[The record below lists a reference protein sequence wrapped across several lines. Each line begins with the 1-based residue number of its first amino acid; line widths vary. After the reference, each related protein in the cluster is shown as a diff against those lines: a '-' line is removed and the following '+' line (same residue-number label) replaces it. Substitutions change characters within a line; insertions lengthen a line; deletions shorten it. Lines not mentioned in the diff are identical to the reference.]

1 MKKRHRG
8 QATVEFAFVG
18 LMFFALF
25 FGVFEV
31 ARFAFGV
38 STVSNAAREGARW
51 GVAAQNVPTTP
62 PPPPPTAC
70 DATLAGLKAAVY
82 AQLQGIT
89 PTPTITS
96 TQDPSAQPAWCE
108 VTVTWDYQ
116 PVVGGLSFFNGFMLS
131 STSRQY
137 YN

>member
-1 MKKRHRG
+1 MKKGHRG
-8 QATVEFAFVG
+8 QTTVEFAFVG

-38 STVSNAAREGARW
+38 SAVSNAAREGARW
-51 GVAAQNVPTTP
+51 AVAVQNIPQP
-62 PPPPPTAC
+62 PSPPHAC
-70 DATLAGLKAAVY
+70 KASLPGLQNAAY

-89 PTPTITS
+89 PKPTIT
-96 TQDPSAQPAWCE
+96 TTEDPSALPAWCQ

-116 PVVGGLSFFNGFMLS
+116 PVVGGLSFFTGFMLP